1 REIGDAI
8 KAHDAKRAKDDDDAR
23 RATDAKLDKMLEC
36 LDGLSKRMDA
46 VEARYADDDDDDD
59 DDDEG
64 AAPGED
70 GKPKRAANAT
80 GSAADA
86 RADAVAADSRP
97 RARTDEERNAL
108 AAAQVKADEVSIAWG
123 ERAPPPLTGELLR
136 EYRIRMLRDHKRHS
150 KDYADVDF
158 ATIPDGKAF
167 DVAEARV
174 YADSVAASA
183 NPPGS
188 PNAPLIPRRREDDT
202 GRMITT
208 FHGSGTFIRRM
219 TRPARRVVGFNN
231 GAQPKPA

>member
-1 REIGDAI
+1 MPESEEEKRAREIGDAI

-46 VEARYADDDDDDD
+46 VEARYADD
-59 DDDEG
+59 
-64 AAPGED
+64 ED
-70 GKPKRAANAT
+70 GKPESAANAT
-80 GSAADA
+80 GAGSADA

-108 AAAQVKADEVSIAWG
+108 AAAQVKADEVAVAWG

-136 EYRIRMLRDHKRHS
+136 EYRIRLLRDHKRHS

-174 YADSVAASA
+174 FADSAAASA
-183 NPPGS
+183 NPSGPE
-188 PNAPLIPRRREDDT
+188 NAPLIPRERRDAS

-208 FHGSGTFIRRM
+208 FHGAGTFIRRM
-219 TRPARRVVGFNN
+219 TRPSRRVIDFMH
-231 GAQPKPA
+231 GAQPRPA